1 MSALLLLTLFRI
13 FPKYTCTARQISHP
27 IVLIHGFGDIPA
39 LSGSWAT
46 VEEAL
51 REEAGVPKSD
61 ILTVQI
67 PPLNTIEER
76 TKSAVRE
83 ITAKFHGK
91 TVHLIAHSMVCLIL
105 MSSCQ
110 CDGLKFHRAD

>member
-1 MSALLLLTLFRI
+1 MSALLLLILFRV
-13 FPKYTCTARQISHP
+13 FPNYACTARQISHP
-27 IVLIHGFGDIPA
+27 VVLIHGFGDIPA

-61 ILTVQI
+61 ILMVQI

-76 TKSAVRE
+76 TKSAIRE

-91 TVHLIAHSMVCLIL
+91 TLHLIAHSMVCLIFV
-105 MSSCQ
+105 SNCQ
-110 CDGLKFHRAD
+110 SGGLTLS